1 MKKAIL
7 DEAVRLIQRYGLKRF
22 KVDDIAAEL
31 KISKRTIYQH
41 FSGKDEII
49 QEYFSTA
56 VTSDK
61 NSVLETLDSQKD
73 IVDKIHEIVY
83 SDHRYKLPV
92 LVLSEAKKFYP
103 NEWAKIEELKQ
114 FKLDALKKLLEQGS
128 HEGMVKSDIHF
139 GVLSK
144 MLEEI
149 SNMFTDYD
157 FLLDNKLKTTE
168 AIEEALRIIFDG
180 VLKESK

>member
-1 MKKAIL
+1 MKEEIL
-7 DEAVRLIQRYGLKRF
+7 DEAVRLIQLYGLKKF
-22 KVDDIAAEL
+22 KVDDIAEEL

-49 QEYFSTA
+49 QEYFSAA

-61 NSVLETLDSQKD
+61 NSVLKTLDSRKD
-73 IVDKIHEIVY
+73 IVEKIHEIVY
-83 SDHRYKLPV
+83 SSHQYKLPV

-103 NEWAKIEELKQ
+103 IEWAKIEELKQ

-128 HEGMVKSDIHF
+128 REGMVKSDIHF

-149 SNMFTDYD
+149 GNMFTDYD
-157 FLLDNKLKTTE
+157 FLLNNKLKTTE

-180 VLKESK
+180 VLKETK